1 MSIIENRIIRFNDHI
16 DTYSYSGTIGDHLVE
31 LGLPTFTE
39 LSVEFVE
46 DETGEVN
53 IIDVRDE
60 ETDQNMWEP
69 EILDDKDWSDTD
81 DEILEALIS
90 WYENNL

>member
-1 MSIIENRIIRFNDHI
+1 MSTITNRIIGFNDHV

-31 LGLPTFTE
+31 LGLPTFAE

-53 IIDVRDE
+53 VIDVRDE

-69 EILDDKDWSDTD
+69 GILDDQNWSNDD
-81 DEILEALIS
+81 DEILESLIS